1 MAKKAD
7 KKAHKKAEKKAEK
20 KAAKKGRK
28 PKTRIARSVVPI
40 GSSFSS

>member
-7 KKAHKKAEKKAEK
+7 KKAHKRAEK

-28 PKTRIARSVVPI
+28 AQTRVARSGVPI
-40 GSSFSS
+40 RSPFSS